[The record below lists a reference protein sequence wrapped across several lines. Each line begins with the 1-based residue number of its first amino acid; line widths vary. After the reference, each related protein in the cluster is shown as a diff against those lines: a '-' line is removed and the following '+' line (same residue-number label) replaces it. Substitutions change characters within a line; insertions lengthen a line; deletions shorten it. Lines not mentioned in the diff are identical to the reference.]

1 MQPTHNPKSS
11 PIPADLSADCV
22 LVLDCQ
28 TLVDETGPL
37 QLPGAVHR
45 RFADLGPDLLAD
57 LKPVQVILPL
67 FASGY
72 DAMAVIEELER
83 LNFTGS
89 ITVIA
94 PKLPRPRL
102 VERELRALGPGTRL
116 SLISPD

>member
-1 MQPTHNPKSS
+1 MQPTLTPKSTPQPS
-11 PIPADLSADCV
+11 EDCV
-22 LVLDCQ
+22 LVLDCLG
-28 TLVDETGPL
+28 LVDATGPL
-37 QLPGAVHR
+37 PVFGAVHR
-45 RFADLGPDLLAD
+45 RFADLGPDLLAN

-72 DAMAVIEELER
+72 DAIAAVEELER
-83 LNFTGS
+83 LHFIGQ

-102 VERELRALGPGTRL
+102 VERELRSLGPGARL